1 MDYNKVFDQIKD
13 KLPSIEINDFSD
25 LTAKDFK
32 AKYGYPE
39 VPVLLKSRFKN
50 LYESIDFD
58 ELEKT
63 FHSKDWEFESTEE
76 KEASKMSFKSY
87 FESGSTAY
95 YLRLNM
101 KSIDFKIHAPQIFE
115 CWYKSYP
122 TEKEKKELTWLY
134 YGNKNTFTNIHTDVW
149 KFNSWLLLLKGKK
162 LWFIYPKAYNSII
175 KKEKEKFGIENIE
188 NLLNSN
194 IKPLMVV
201 QNPGEMM
208 YVPSDTFHF
217 VINLETS
224 LAYTGNFMNE
234 TNYENVKQFFAKS
247 DNKNNKKFINN
258 IIATGMT
265 NFKIRNL

>member
-1 MDYNKVFDQIKD
+1 MDYNKIFDQIRD
-13 KLPSIEINDFSD
+13 KLPSVEINDSSE

-32 AKYGYPE
+32 VKYGYPE
-39 VPVLLKSRFKN
+39 VPVLLKSRFNN
-50 LYESIDFD
+50 LYDSIDFK
-58 ELEKT
+58 ELDHA
-63 FHSKDWEFESTEE
+63 FHAKDWAFESTEG
-76 KEASKMSFKSY
+76 KTAHAMSLKRY
-87 FESGSTAY
+87 FDAESTAY

-101 KSIDFKIHAPQIFE
+101 KDIDFPIPAPQIFD
-115 CWYKSYP
+115 CWYRSYP
-122 TEKEKKELTWLY
+122 TEKDKKELTWLY
-134 YGNKNTFTNIHTDVW
+134 YGNKNTFTDIHTDVW

-175 KKEKEKFGIENIE
+175 RKEKEKFGIGTIE
-188 NLLNSN
+188 DILNRS
-194 IKPLMVV
+194 IKPFMVV

-208 YVPSDTFHF
+208 YVPSDTYHF

-247 DNKNNKKFINN
+247 DNRNNKKFINN

-265 NFKIRNL
+265 HFKIRNL